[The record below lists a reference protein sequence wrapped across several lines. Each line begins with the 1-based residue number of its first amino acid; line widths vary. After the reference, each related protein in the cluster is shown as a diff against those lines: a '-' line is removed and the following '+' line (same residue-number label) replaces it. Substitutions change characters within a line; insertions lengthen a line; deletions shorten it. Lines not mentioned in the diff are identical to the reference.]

1 MAYYK
6 SFGGAGEVTGSCHL
20 LTIDSVKILIDCGLF
35 QGREEELNFVPF
47 GFNPQDIDFVIVTHA
62 HLDHIGRIPLL
73 VKQGFNKSIIS
84 TKATADIATLILKNA
99 AGIIEKEKNP
109 LYVLNDVYPAL
120 EHFNKF
126 LEYNQTLTLEPNIQ
140 ITFKNAGHILGAA
153 SVKIEWKEDN
163 QDKSVIFSGD
173 IGQDER
179 VITSKIDFWNN
190 GNYLFIESTYG
201 DSLHEKLEISISD
214 FKEKI
219 LQRLK
224 NHGTVIIP
232 SFALERTQ
240 EILYILRQM
249 SLDGLLKNIPVY
261 LDAPLAIEITKTFL
275 NFPTLFNEE
284 ITRLIQ
290 KGENPFSF
298 NELIQT
304 PNKEQSIA
312 INNNHNPKIIIAG
325 SGMCEGGRVPYHIHN
340 YIDDAKALILFVGYQ
355 VKGTFG
361 RELLNKEIHKG
372 AKIQS
377 VDGFSAHADQ
387 KHIIEWIE
395 NIKGLYSIYLIH
407 GEIEKMEIFKKAIK
421 TQLQE
426 KVHIVK
432 MNEQIWI

>member
-20 LTIDSVKILIDCGLF
+20 LTIGFVKILIDCGLF

-47 GFNPQDIDFVIVTHA
+47 GFDPQEIDYVIVTHA

-84 TKATADIATLILKNA
+84 TKATARIATLILENA
-99 AGIIEKEKNP
+99 GGIIEKEEKP
-109 LYVLNDVYPAL
+109 LYLLRDVSPTL
-120 EHFNKF
+120 EHFNQF
-126 LEYNQTLTLEPNIQ
+126 LEYDQTLTLEPNIQ
-140 ITFKNAGHILGAA
+140 ITFKNAGHILGSA

-173 IGQDER
+173 LGQDKR
-179 VITSKIDFWNN
+179 IITSKIDFWNKT
-190 GNYLFIESTYG
+190 NYLFVESTYG
-201 DSLHEKLEISISD
+201 DRLHEKLEISISD

-219 LQRLK
+219 LERLR

-261 LDAPLAIEITKTFL
+261 LDAPLAIHITEAFL
-275 NFPTLFNEE
+275 NFPELFNDE
-284 ITRLIQ
+284 IKDLMEQ
-290 KGENPFSF
+290 GENPFSF

-304 PNKEQSIA
+304 PNKDQSMA

-325 SGMCEGGRVPYHIHN
+325 SGMCEGGRVPYHIQN
-340 YIDDAKALILFVGYQ
+340 YIDDKKALILFIGYQ

-361 RELLNKEIHKG
+361 RKILTKEVQID
-372 AKIQS
+372 AKIES
-377 VDGFSAHADQ
+377 IDGFSAHADQ
-387 KHIIEWIE
+387 EHIIDWIDHIADL
-395 NIKGLYSIYLIH
+395 NCIYLIH
-407 GEIEKMEIFKKAIK
+407 GETEKLEIFKKTIK
-421 TQLQE
+421 QQLQE